1 MRKGQ
6 IKTMTN
12 ENIKPISVRTF
23 QKLKNN
29 KEKITMLTAYDYST
43 AKYIDDCGI
52 DSILIGDSVGMTVL
66 GYDSTINVTMD
77 DMLTFTKAVSRG
89 VKRALVI
96 ADMPFLAYHISKEQ
110 TTLNAGKLI
119 QAGAK
124 AVKLE
129 GASDFIL
136 EEINHLTQSG
146 INVVG
151 HLGFTPQ
158 YINTIGGYFIQGKSY
173 ENTLKLLESAK
184 KLEESGAF
192 AVVLEM
198 VPEES
203 AKYISDNL
211 TIPTIGIGAGKYCDG
226 QVLVID
232 DIIGKYSSHIPKFV
246 KQYANIKD
254 IMKEAISNY
263 NSDVKNEN
271 FPSAE
276 YVFNLTEE
284 ERIKIENLIIG

>member
-1 MRKGQ
+1 MV
-6 IKTMTN
+6 N
-12 ENIKPISVRTF
+12 ENIKPVTIRTF
-23 QKLKNN
+23 QKLKSA

-43 AKYIDDCGI
+43 AQYIDECGV
-52 DSILIGDSVGMTVL
+52 DSILVGDSVGMTVL

-77 DMLTFTKAVSRG
+77 DMVTFTKAVSRG

-96 ADMPFLAYHISKEQ
+96 SDMPFLSYHVSKEQ
-110 TTLNAGKLI
+110 AVLNAGRLI

-136 EEINHLTQSG
+136 DEVNHLTQSG
-146 INVVG
+146 INVIG

-184 KLEESGAF
+184 KLQENGAF
-192 AVVLEM
+192 AIVLEM

-211 TIPTIGIGAGKYCDG
+211 NIPTIGIGAGKYCDG

-232 DIIGKYSSHIPKFV
+232 DIIGKYSSHVPKFV
-246 KQYANIKD
+246 KQYANIKQ
-254 IMKEAISNY
+254 IMKDAILQY
-263 NSDVKNEN
+263 NIEVKEKN

-276 YVFNLTEE
+276 YSFNLSEE
-284 ERIKIENLIIG
+284 EREKFENLIVK